1 MDTRLINIQVLIWDF
16 DGTLYKPHPDLW
28 RDVREAEYRVIAEHT
43 GWEKEKVIEEFT
55 KLYKVVL
62 ASATQVVAKLAE
74 IQVKQAAIEMENYYD
89 RTKYLRP
96 DDKLVELFTKLA
108 HLKHYLLVNGIQKK
122 IVEALAVLG
131 LSESLFA
138 EIVTSETVGDN
149 KPSPKGF
156 LYILEKTGLSL
167 EQHLMIGDR
176 IDVDLEPA
184 KKIGMKTCL
193 VWSVTSHPSVDVTIP
208 TVYDVANLVG

>member
-74 IQVKQAAIEMENYYD
+74 IQVKQAAIEMENYFD

-108 HLKHYLLVNGIQKK
+108 HHDDIYK
-122 IVEALAVLG
+122 
-131 LSESLFA
+131 
-138 EIVTSETVGDN
+138 
-149 KPSPKGF
+149 
-156 LYILEKTGLSL
+156 
-167 EQHLMIGDR
+167 
-176 IDVDLEPA
+176 
-184 KKIGMKTCL
+184 
-193 VWSVTSHPSVDVTIP
+193 
-208 TVYDVANLVG
+208 